1 MIEEIKKNLEN
12 SNIKL
17 NPGMT
22 EDEIEKAE
30 KYYNITFP
38 KDLRDLLLNFLPVG
52 ESFYNWNDYSEDNTK
67 KIKKMIEDP
76 ICGIIYD
83 IENNNFWMDIFGKCP
98 DKIEDRVNK
107 FIEYK
112 DKGFI
117 PKLIP
122 IYSHRYVVSDRDI
135 NYPIISVYQTDIIY
149 YGINILDYF
158 EREFDK
164 NKKWTD
170 KDYIEINRIQF
181 WSDIIEK

>member
-1 MIEEIKKNLEN
+1 
-12 SNIKL
+12 
-17 NPGMT
+17 
-22 EDEIEKAE
+22 
-30 KYYNITFP
+30 
-38 KDLRDLLLNFLPVG
+38 
-52 ESFYNWNDYSEDNTK
+52 
-67 KIKKMIEDP
+67 MIEDP

-83 IENNNFWMDIFGKCP
+83 IENNNFWMDIFGNCP

-170 KDYIEINRIQF
+170 KDYIEINRIPF